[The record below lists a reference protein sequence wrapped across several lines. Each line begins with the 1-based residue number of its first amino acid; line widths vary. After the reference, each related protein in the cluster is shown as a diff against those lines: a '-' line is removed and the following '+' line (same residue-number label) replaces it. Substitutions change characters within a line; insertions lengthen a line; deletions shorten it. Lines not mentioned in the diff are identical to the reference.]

1 MTVKLSIQFS
11 FIITYVKTGFTYQ
24 YSVATAYKYG
34 QSMVSTQSLVVVTM
48 ANCSKFQES
57 EHEIIKKYATTL
69 LTRCIDLEEEG
80 NKKFTKERELF
91 C

>member
-1 MTVKLSIQFS
+1 
-11 FIITYVKTGFTYQ
+11 
-24 YSVATAYKYG
+24 
-34 QSMVSTQSLVVVTM
+34 M

-80 NKKFTKERELF
+80 NLLFIKDKELF
-91 C
+91 YYFQLE

>member
-1 MTVKLSIQFS
+1 
-11 FIITYVKTGFTYQ
+11 
-24 YSVATAYKYG
+24 
-34 QSMVSTQSLVVVTM
+34 M

-69 LTRCIDLEEEG
+69 LTRSIDIEEEG

>member
-1 MTVKLSIQFS
+1 M
-11 FIITYVKTGFTYQ
+11 
-24 YSVATAYKYG
+24 AKY
-34 QSMVSTQSLVVVTM
+34 
-48 ANCSKFQES
+48 SKFQDS

-80 NKKFTKERELF
+80 NTKFTKERELF